1 MKLLERAGIRATD
14 AAGAAAV
21 SFHEYVSDRS
31 AALLLREQPGM
42 LEIGSVVCVKIGD
55 SYLAAT
61 AAHNVQHLDPARI
74 EVVPAGEQRAEAL
87 RVCRIRYPSN
97 TEDEDVACLEL
108 DPEQCAR
115 ARRVRFVPLHQ
126 LASITEQPTPVV
138 CFLQGYPAE
147 NVERPFNSELR
158 PLAESDGLLTLV
170 IPPPMRRAAHDPRV
184 IGIEYPP
191 HDGSLEAVRLPHPAG
206 LSGGAV
212 WLFPTFPE
220 NQVWSPEKARLVA
233 IERGWWREEKEVIA
247 TRIEVWLRLVATQIP
262 ELRST
267 IEAKFSAVA

>member
-21 SFHEYVSDRS
+21 GFHEYVSDRS

-55 SYLAAT
+55 RYLAAT

-74 EVVPAGEQRAEAL
+74 EVVPFGERRAEAL

-147 NVERPFNSELR
+147 NVERPLILNCARS
-158 PLAESDGLLTLV
+158 PS
-170 IPPPMRRAAHDPRV
+170 PMV
-184 IGIEYPP
+184 Y
-191 HDGSLEAVRLPHPAG
+191 
-206 LSGGAV
+206 
-212 WLFPTFPE
+212 
-220 NQVWSPEKARLVA
+220 
-233 IERGWWREEKEVIA
+233 
-247 TRIEVWLRLVATQIP
+247 
-262 ELRST
+262 
-267 IEAKFSAVA
+267 